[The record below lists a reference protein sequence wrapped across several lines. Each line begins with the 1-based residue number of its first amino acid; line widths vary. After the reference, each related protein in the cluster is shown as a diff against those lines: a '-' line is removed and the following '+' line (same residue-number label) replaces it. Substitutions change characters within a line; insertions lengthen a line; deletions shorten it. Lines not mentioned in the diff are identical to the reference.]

1 MLLDCEPTSWLCLPV
16 ASGNAT
22 EKLGCRCLYN
32 SLQAFWGKVVIHSSP
47 WLSKEMMTT
56 VGSHGSSSSL
66 LFVMKVVVVVWYFVS
81 NTHKGMN
88 PLVLCCFQFV
98 LLELTE
104 HFTFEVLLWGF
115 SLQSLIDLQIHYLLN
130 GLNCPWLQPLRFASP
145 KDCGLMSYTER
156 RPATFYPFSQS

>member
-1 MLLDCEPTSWLCLPV
+1 MLLDCEPTFWLCLPV

-22 EKLGCRCLYN
+22 ENLGCRCLYN

-66 LFVMKVVVVVWYFVS
+66 LFVMKVVVVVWIFVS

-98 LLELTE
+98 SLELTE
-104 HFTFEVLLWGF
+104 LWSFVVGIFSAISHWSANSLLASWAE
-115 SLQSLIDLQIHYLLN
+115 L
-130 GLNCPWLQPLRFASP
+130 PLTATRIRFASP